1 MQRNPTPPF
10 IKIKQVSY
18 RMYTYT
24 RLDRNDELA
33 RIKNVRGDTVR
44 YRYKVR
50 HNRIINNKVMNRG
63 ILKRME

>member
-33 RIKNVRGDTVR
+33 RIKNVRGIQSDTDTR
-44 YRYKVR
+44 
-50 HNRIINNKVMNRG
+50 
-63 ILKRME
+63 